1 MTIETFDQA
10 KFLRE
15 QIDSMNVK
23 MLQLGLMKKR
33 ENDELFN
40 LYQEIA
46 REAISYAKARLEDDF
61 KNLQ

>member
-1 MTIETFDQA
+1 MTIEPFDQA

-23 MLQLGLMKKR
+23 MLQLSKMKKR
-33 ENDELFN
+33 EKDELFN

-46 REAISYAKARLEDDF
+46 TEAISYAKARLEDDF
-61 KNLQ
+61 KALQ